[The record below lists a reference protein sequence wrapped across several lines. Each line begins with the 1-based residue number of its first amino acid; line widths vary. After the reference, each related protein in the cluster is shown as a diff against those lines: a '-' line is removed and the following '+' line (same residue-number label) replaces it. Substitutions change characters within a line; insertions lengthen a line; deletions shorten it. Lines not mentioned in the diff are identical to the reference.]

1 VAELRPASRT
11 RVLLAFAAVYTVW
24 GSTYLAIR
32 VGIETIPPLLMAS
45 VRFLVAGTLLYGV
58 SRLRGGPRPTRG
70 NWRATAVVGALLLL
84 GGNGA
89 VVLAE
94 RTVPSG
100 VAALLVATVPVW
112 MVVLDWL
119 WRGAARPGLR
129 VVAGLLLG
137 IAGLGLLVGPGA
149 IGGGAIDGTG
159 AAILVAGS
167 LFWATGSIYSREADL
182 PHHAMLGTGMEM
194 LAGGTLLGIA
204 GLLRGELGMLHPAAI
219 SGASLLGLLYLVTF
233 GSLVGF
239 TAYVWLLDRVPAPR
253 VATYAYVNPIVAV
266 LLGWAILG
274 EALTPRMGAAAAVI
288 VAGVVLITTAGTRLR
303 KPPQARPD
311 AVAEEAA

>member
-1 VAELRPASRT
+1 
-11 RVLLAFAAVYTVW
+11 VLVAFAAVYLVW

-45 VRFLVAGTLLYGV
+45 VRFLVAGALLYGV
-58 SRLRGGPRPTRG
+58 SRLRGAPRPTRG
-70 NWRATAVVGALLLL
+70 NWRATAIVGALLLL
-84 GGNGA
+84 GGNGG

-112 MVVLDWL
+112 MVVQDWL
-119 WRGAARPGLR
+119 WRGAARPGLQ
-129 VVAGLLLG
+129 VVSGLVLG

-149 IGGGAIDGTG
+149 LGGGAIDGKG

-167 LFWATGSIYSREADL
+167 LCWATGSIYSREADL
-182 PHHAMLGTGMEM
+182 PHNAMLGTGMEM
-194 LAGGTLLGIA
+194 LAGGGLLGVA
-204 GLLRGELGMLHPAAI
+204 GALLGEVGMVHPSAI

-239 TAYVWLLDRVPAPR
+239 TAYIWLLDRVPAPR

-266 LLGWAILG
+266 LLGWAVLG

-288 VAGVVLITTAGTRLR
+288 VAGVVLITTAGSRR
-303 KPPQARPD
+303 KPPRRSLEP
-311 AVAEEAA
+311 VAEEAA